1 MFRLKSAVMAA
12 KVWNVIHTLRIFC
25 VSTST
30 EAIPMERNR
39 PIEPRRVSKGSTNNT
54 LILSTVAALAV
65 LTAIFVV
72 YSYKVSEKVDTAATE
87 RATPPAATTGSEER
101 PPTTS
106 NVPPATAP
114 SPQR

>member
-65 LTAIFVV
+65 LNRYLRCIQLQGQREGGHRSDRAG
-72 YSYKVSEKVDTAATE
+72 DTAS
-87 RATPPAATTGSEER
+87 RYDGF
-101 PPTTS
+101 
-106 NVPPATAP
+106 
-114 SPQR
+114 

>member
-1 MFRLKSAVMAA
+1 
-12 KVWNVIHTLRIFC
+12 
-25 VSTST
+25 
-30 EAIPMERNR
+30 MERNR
-39 PIEPRRVSKGSTNNT
+39 PIEPRRVNKGPANNT
-54 LILSTVAALAV
+54 LILGTVAALAI

-72 YSYKVSEKVDTAATE
+72 YSYKVSEKMDNTAATE
-87 RATPPAATTGSEER
+87 RATPPPATIGTGER

>member
-1 MFRLKSAVMAA
+1 MVR
-12 KVWNVIHTLRIFC
+12 
-25 VSTST
+25 
-30 EAIPMERNR
+30 PMDQNR
-39 PIEPRRVSKGSTNNT
+39 PIEPHRVSKRPASSA
-54 LILSTVAALAV
+54 LILSAVSALAI

-72 YSYKVSEKVDTAATE
+72 YSYKVGEKIDNTVATE
-87 RATPPAATTGSEER
+87 RAAPPAATTGSGER